1 MKQDEHGRV
10 QMGVKN
16 PTCDDGRTNLTIDW
30 DIPTGKGIKNQERIW
45 VIELI
50 DIMPCSSQTEIDTF
64 EMIQKS
70 CSCMIRFLVAWR
82 VTLLVIFGVL
92 SPKFWEAVETYKCYF
107 VIL

>member
-30 DIPTGKGIKNQERIW
+30 DIPNGKGIKNQERIW

-50 DIMPCSSQTEIDTF
+50 DIMPCRSQTEIDLSS
-64 EMIQKS
+64 KWYKN
-70 CSCMIRFLVAWR
+70 LV
-82 VTLLVIFGVL
+82 LV
-92 SPKFWEAVETYKCYF
+92 
-107 VIL
+107 